1 MNVQELYEDPALEG
15 ALGGVEPFA
24 KAHGLS
30 RKQAEKELQSVLS
43 YTLHKPRRKRF
54 PTLPTMVYGRDEQW
68 QLDLVDMQKLSK
80 WNKGMK
86 YLLTVIDV
94 FSKAAWAEPIK
105 NKGAK
110 EMVSALE
117 RIKKRLHPRRP
128 LRVQTDRGSEFYNA
142 AVQAWFKKEGWDHFS
157 TEGDSKA
164 SVVERWHRTLKQR
177 MYRYFTAQ
185 NTLKYL
191 GALPQLINT
200 YNTTYHRSIGMK
212 PLEVKP
218 SNELKVWKRLYKTT
232 RQRVK
237 PPKLRKGDKVRL
249 NKKHRPFKKEYLPG
263 WTEEV
268 FLVTKVR
275 RLPIPSYKVSE
286 WDGTPIKGTF
296 YEQDLQKVQAD
307 DDSLFRVEK
316 ILKRKKGQVLVR
328 WKGWPSK
335 YDSWIPA
342 DNGKKKNK
350 TA

>member
-1 MNVQELYEDPALEG
+1 
-15 ALGGVEPFA
+15 
-24 KAHGLS
+24 
-30 RKQAEKELQSVLS
+30 
-43 YTLHKPRRKRF
+43 
-54 PTLPTMVYGRDEQW
+54 
-68 QLDLVDMQKLSK
+68 MQKLSK

-94 FSKAAWAEPIK
+94 FSKATWTEPIK

-110 EMVSALE
+110 EMVNALN
-117 RIKKRLHPRRP
+117 RIKKRLSPRRP
-128 LRVQTDRGSEFYNA
+128 LRVQTEKSTEFYNA

-164 SVVERWHRTLKQR
+164 
-177 MYRYFTAQ
+177 Q

-200 YNTTYHRSIGMK
+200 YTTYHRSIGMK

-232 RQRVK
+232 QQRVK
-237 PPKLRKGDKVRL
+237 LLKLCKGDKVRL
-249 NKKHRPFKKEYLPG
+249 NKKHRPFKTEYLPG

-275 RLPIPSYKVSE
+275 RRPIPSYKVSE

-342 DNGKKKNK
+342 DNGKNKNK
-350 TA
+350 PA

>member
-1 MNVQELYEDPALEG
+1 MASNPKTENLSLSHGPDHPQVPRCLTTVDQYLQHHLSSQHWHET
-15 ALGGVEPFA
+15 LGGE
-24 KAHGLS
+24 
-30 RKQAEKELQSVLS
+30 
-43 YTLHKPRRKRF
+43 T
-54 PTLPTMVYGRDEQW
+54 
-68 QLDLVDMQKLSK
+68 
-80 WNKGMK
+80 
-86 YLLTVIDV
+86 
-94 FSKAAWAEPIK
+94 
-105 NKGAK
+105 
-110 EMVSALE
+110 
-117 RIKKRLHPRRP
+117 
-128 LRVQTDRGSEFYNA
+128 
-142 AVQAWFKKEGWDHFS
+142 
-157 TEGDSKA
+157 
-164 SVVERWHRTLKQR
+164 KQR
-177 MYRYFTAQ
+177 TKGVETSLQ
-185 NTLKYL
+185 NH
-191 GALPQLINT
+191 P
-200 YNTTYHRSIGMK
+200 TTCQTSH
-212 PLEVKP
+212 
-218 SNELKVWKRLYKTT
+218 KV
-232 RQRVK
+232 
-237 PPKLRKGDKVRL
+237 PL